1 MPPVAGNNFSPVI
14 QHLNNLKDLLDTLS
28 AKLGGVGTEKPTVN
42 VPGNN
47 SVVTPTKNNGGLTS
61 AGNNG
66 AVTPSKN
73 NGGLTSAGNNGAAAS
88 PVNNAY
94 TFFGLT
100 KNSTSNNLEKSR
112 RNKIKEYHADKHI
125 QNNPENQ
132 EKFKGLYSQV
142 QPKYEHLKA
151 IFDARNAVANA
162 ANGTVGNANPDASA
176 PVVAAIDN
184 AKKATMLAIKNGS
197 VENVSKA
204 TGAANAAAAAAVAT
218 NNLGNNPL
226 NKINVTAMQPN
237 KTLGEPGFVKQQKN
251 KINAKTGGRRSRR
264 RSHKRRGH
272 TRKH

>member
-42 VPGNN
+42 VPGNKPGEL
-47 SVVTPTKNNGGLTS
+47 TPAQNNGGVS
-61 AGNNG
+61 PSGNNG
-66 AVTPSKN
+66 ATPP
-73 NGGLTSAGNNGAAAS
+73 

-132 EKFKGLYSQV
+132 EKFKGL
-142 QPKYEHLKA
+142 YEHLKA

-237 KTLGEPGFVKQQKN
+237 KSLGEPGFVKQQKN